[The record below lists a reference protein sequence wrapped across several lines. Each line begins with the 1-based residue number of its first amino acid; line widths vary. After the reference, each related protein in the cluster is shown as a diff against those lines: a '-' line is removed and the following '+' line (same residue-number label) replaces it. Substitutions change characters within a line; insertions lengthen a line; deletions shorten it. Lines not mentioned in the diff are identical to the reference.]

1 MKLHRGM
8 VRLLV
13 LSLGA
18 AAAVPVCVRAQEQAA
33 APKPAPAPAPAAP
46 VAPAANAA
54 DVASPDAILAALYDV
69 ISGPAGKRDWTRFRS
84 LFLADARLIP
94 AGPLKPGITSPRVLS
109 PEGYA
114 ALVTPFF
121 DANGFFEKEVARRT
135 ERFGSVLHA
144 FSTYESRH
152 KADDA
157 APFAR
162 GINSIQLFFDGTRWW
177 IVTVLWQQETP
188 EVRLP
193 KEFLAPVTEGLLA
206 PVPAE
211 PVHLR

>member
-1 MKLHRGM
+1 MKLRKSM
-8 VRLLV
+8 VQLLM

-18 AAAVPVCVRAQEQAA
+18 AAAAPVCVRAQEQAP
-33 APKPAPAPAPAAP
+33 APKPAPAPASAPPASP
-46 VAPAANAA
+46 VANAA
-54 DVASPDAILAALYDV
+54 DVASPDAIVSALYDV
-69 ISGPAGKRDWTRFRS
+69 ISGPAGKRDWNRFRS

-94 AGPLKPGITSPRVLS
+94 AGPLKPGTTSPRVLS

-114 ALVTPFF
+114 AVVTPFF

-177 IVTVLWQQETP
+177 VVTVLWQQETP

-193 KEFLAPVTEGLLA
+193 KEFLPVAAEGALA
-206 PVPAE
+206 PGTS
-211 PVHLR
+211 H

>member
-1 MKLHRGM
+1 MKLHKNMALLLMLWGGMAALPVSSRG
-8 VRLLV
+8 
-13 LSLGA
+13 
-18 AAAVPVCVRAQEQAA
+18 QEQAP
-33 APKPAPAPAPAAP
+33 APKPAPAPAPAPAAPAP
-46 VAPAANAA
+46 VANAA
-54 DVASPDAILAALYDV
+54 DVASPDAIVGALYDV
-69 ISGPAGKRDWTRFRS
+69 ISGPAGKRDWNRFRS

-94 AGPLKPGITSPRVLS
+94 AGPLKPGTTSPRVLS

-114 ALVTPFF
+114 AVVTPYFE
-121 DANGFFEKEVARRT
+121 ANGFFEKEVARRS

-157 APFAR
+157 TPFAR

-177 IVTVLWQQETP
+177 VVTVLWQQETP

-193 KEFLAPVTEGLLA
+193 KEFLPAGTEGVLA
-206 PVPAE
+206 PAAS
-211 PVHLR
+211 H

>member
-1 MKLHRGM
+1 MKFHKST
-8 VRLLV
+8 VPLLV
-13 LSLGA
+13 LSLGMAVALA
-18 AAAVPVCVRAQEQAA
+18 APVRAQEQAP
-33 APKPAPAPAPAAP
+33 APKPAPAPAQTPTPPAAP
-46 VAPAANAA
+46 VANPA

-69 ISGPAGKRDWTRFRS
+69 ISGPAGKRDWNRFRS
-84 LFLADARLIP
+84 LFLTDARLIP
-94 AGPLKPGITSPRVLS
+94 AGPLKPGTTSPRVLS

-114 ALVTPFF
+114 SLATRFF
-121 DANGFFEKEVARRT
+121 DVNGFFEKETARRT
-135 ERFGSVLHA
+135 ERFGSILHA

-152 KADDA
+152 KVDDA

-193 KEFLAPVTEGLLA
+193 KEFLPAATEGLLA
-206 PVPAE
+206 P
-211 PVHLR
+211 RSR